1 MKHMK
6 HGVCWKSERSV
17 PFGMTTLTG
26 ATLKPSCCGW
36 GMAVWR
42 RMCIHL
48 QRSQSRT
55 LWSMPVM
62 HGISCLF
69 GWTHRAT
76 SADIEEQRFPRLTW
90 IKNLDRGISRTDLW
104 LDNLSRL
111 MALLK
116 KKINRLRISYGK
128 TKNESRE
135 SGNGTK
141 QQTTKAVYEVLH
153 LATGY
158 WCCIA
163 QQVALHNSFS
173 FPFSLSWFISITI
186 YYWLCH
192 LHLDCATR
200 WRCPKGLL
208 VCLINH
214 FTLRSKISG

>member
-17 PFGMTTLTG
+17 PFGMATLTG

-42 RMCIHL
+42 RRCIHL

-76 SADIEEQRFPRLTW
+76 NAADIEEQRFPRLTW

-104 LDNLSRL
+104 LENLSRL
-111 MALLK
+111 MALLFFFK
-116 KKINRLRISYGK
+116 SNDCEFHMGRRRMNQERAGMAPS
-128 TKNESRE
+128 N
-135 SGNGTK
+135 K
-141 QQTTKAVYEVLH
+141 QQKQSMKSFTWPL
-153 LATGY
+153 G
-158 WCCIA
+158 IG
-163 QQVALHNSFS
+163 VA
-173 FPFSLSWFISITI
+173 
-186 YYWLCH
+186 
-192 LHLDCATR
+192 
-200 WRCPKGLL
+200 
-208 VCLINH
+208 
-214 FTLRSKISG
+214 